1 MSQIVRSETQGNHLR
16 GNGDP
21 NTRAD
26 LQEVC
31 AAKIGATWART
42 DGAAG
47 SALYVLT
54 KRGTPATGSTPGVA
68 GTWVAIA

>member
-1 MSQIVRSETQGNHLR
+1 MSQIIRSETQANRLR

-21 NTRAD
+21 NLRND

-47 SALYVLT
+47 SALYVCT
-54 KRGTPATGSTPGVA
+54 KRGTPATGSTPSNA
-68 GTWVAIA
+68 GTWTAIA

>member
-16 GNGDP
+16 GTGDP

-31 AAKIGATWART
+31 AAKIGATWARS

-47 SALYVLT
+47 TALYVCT

-68 GTWVAIA
+68 ATWVAVA